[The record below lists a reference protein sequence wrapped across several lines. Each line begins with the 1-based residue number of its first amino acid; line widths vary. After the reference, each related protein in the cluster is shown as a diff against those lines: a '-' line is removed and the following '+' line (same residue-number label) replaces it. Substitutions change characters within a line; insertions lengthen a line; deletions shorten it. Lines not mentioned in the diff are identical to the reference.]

1 MKSSRLDQETLLDR
15 SSIVLKSS
23 LKNLGSVTLAKATP
37 NFKHQFYL
45 LGRVISF
52 KLGMKPIVFDRSV
65 DTPEYVGSVLQD
77 YDIFNPRGV
86 RFFIL
91 EGFCT
96 KWIGKLTLQENTFIL
111 ASSSN
116 EGLPSAFFNKK
127 GLRSFLKILW
137 GITKINEGHITLK
150 ELQSLDLSSFTSY
163 CEIEIL
169 TNILSVT
176 QPSLRDI
183 ESKMDKVN
191 RVNLLTLLKKAP
203 VEEVIKTLRR
213 VGHLSCMTMLI
224 NTVSDFVL
232 YRLLLSSEGSHEVA
246 LQRLDISMY
255 SPRSKEFMELTSLYS
270 IQDLGLVI
278 DRLVK
283 FDKYI
288 YTLHDVAIELF
299 FLNITLRR
307 R

>member
-1 MKSSRLDQETLLDR
+1 MEFLSLSRKT
-15 SSIVLKSS
+15 SSS
-23 LKNLGSVTLAKATP
+23 LVKPSLTNFRSISLSNNTLSDNK
-37 NFKHQFYL
+37 
-45 LGRVISF
+45 S
-52 KLGMKPIVFDRSV
+52 
-65 DTPEYVGSVLQD
+65 DT
-77 YDIFNPRGV
+77 
-86 RFFIL
+86 
-91 EGFCT
+91 
-96 KWIGKLTLQENTFIL
+96 